1 MQIVLIIQSFA
12 KVLNILYITKLF
24 KKLSFEK
31 LYIMNLAH

>member
-24 KKLSFEK
+24 KILSFEK

>member
-24 KKLSFEK
+24 ENLSFEK